1 MQPITCRRYADNFK
15 GQAIL
20 LAEPIG
26 PAKAARQ
33 LDRSVKGTGNWLV
46 AVHAG
51 HPLSASSRKP
61 VSALE
66 SELTLLRVEK

>member
-1 MQPITCRRYADNFK
+1 MQPITCRRYTDNFK

-33 LDRSVKGTGNWLV
+33 LDISVKAIGD
-46 AVHAG
+46 
-51 HPLSASSRKP
+51 R
-61 VSALE
+61 
-66 SELTLLRVEK
+66 